1 MLSHQ
6 YISAPNTKKENPKCP
21 ITALQSILRTSKHR
35 FFTPGSMNLKA
46 TCFTGLCIHI
56 VLTEL
61 PLSHY
66 KICKKKFR
74 NTIFPCLAGFFF
86 LKRGLLNMQCI
97 HHKNEH
103 ICQLLKFENLILN
116 RVLFF
121 NLKIRS
127 SGLFNFRSKY
137 KRKPFLEILTSSGR
151 NNVQLRFCHG
161 FVPQAS
167 SFNDFYFRE
176 LPIGL
181 A

>member
-66 KICKKKFR
+66 KICKKSLEIQF
-74 NTIFPCLAGFFF
+74 FPVLQDFFF
-86 LKRGLLNMQCI
+86 EKGTFKHAM
-97 HHKNEH
+97 
-103 ICQLLKFENLILN
+103 
-116 RVLFF
+116 
-121 NLKIRS
+121 
-127 SGLFNFRSKY
+127 Y
-137 KRKPFLEILTSSGR
+137 TS
-151 NNVQLRFCHG
+151 QK
-161 FVPQAS
+161 
-167 SFNDFYFRE
+167 
-176 LPIGL
+176 
-181 A
+181 